1 MSTDSR
7 TVHLEERAYLAF
19 SQMREQRGLGVSQAI
34 ELLLSSATQLP
45 LARIGV
51 GGRVKNIDPL
61 KLSNLIRS
69 WIGTQEALAEHV
81 GVTQKAISD
90 WAVCRT
96 LPRSES
102 FNALLELFG
111 IDEGELLCDPSAQ
124 TWTMEIP
131 LSIHSL
137 NRQSTNKGAARF
149 VYGRQKRDFIMCL
162 ASDAIR
168 RWGKKPQH
176 EEKFAM
182 VKLTRLI
189 GTRGRL
195 MDYDNLVGGAKP
207 VLDALKVLGMV
218 KDDSPKWIKVDYQ
231 QKKYN
236 KHATRIEI
244 TYGDAQEA

>member
-7 TVHLEERAYLAF
+7 TLHLEESAYVAF
-19 SQMREQRGLGVSQAI
+19 TKMRMERGLGVSQAV
-34 ELLLSSATQLP
+34 ELLLSSTSRMP

-51 GGRVKNIDPL
+51 GGRVKNIDPV
-61 KLSNLIRS
+61 KLSTLIRS

-102 FNALLELFG
+102 FKALVELFG
-111 IDEGELLCDPSAQ
+111 IEESELLMDHANT
-124 TWTMEIP
+124 TWKMEIP
-131 LSIHSL
+131 VSIQSL

-149 VYGRQKRDFIMCL
+149 VYGRMKRDFTMCL
-162 ASDAIR
+162 ASDAVR
-168 RWGKKPQH
+168 QWGHKPQH
-176 EEKFAM
+176 GNRIAN

-207 VLDALKVLGMV
+207 LVDALKALGMV
-218 KDDSPKWIKVDYQ
+218 RDDSPSWIKVDYQ
-231 QKKYN
+231 QTKHN
-236 KHATRIEI
+236 KHATRVEI
-244 TYGDAQEA
+244 TYGDPKEA